1 MTGHKEVSIS
11 CQEPLPKN
19 SVSIIDCRFSSLSLV
34 WLCRL
39 ILGDEMW
46 HEFTYLHAM
55 PGRKFQSC
63 QANATI
69 MKSCTHTHF
78 WQLSWLSFSLSC
90 NLLVGI
96 KSVIHGFVFWEGD
109 FFGVLLHGRKGG
121 KGGGVK
127 WPWYMLV
134 HIGKPNIVLYECARH
149 ITVVCLLIGRF
160 LGGLSYFG
168 VW

>member
-39 ILGDEMW
+39 ISVMKCDMNLLICM
-46 HEFTYLHAM
+46 
-55 PGRKFQSC
+55 QC
-63 QANATI
+63 QEESSNHVKQMRQLWNLA
-69 MKSCTHTHF
+69 HTHF

-96 KSVIHGFVFWEGD
+96 KSVIHGFVFREGD

-121 KGGGVK
+121 KGGGQMTMIHVSTHRQTQYCSI
-127 WPWYMLV
+127 WM
-134 HIGKPNIVLYECARH
+134 C
-149 ITVVCLLIGRF
+149 
-160 LGGLSYFG
+160 
-168 VW
+168 